1 MERPYVLLNIIY
13 SIKGPWLKKT
23 LLFLIPLLQM
33 NTQSASVNR
42 AILQHCFFLVQ
53 QHWGGCRYRHFV
65 ANFKAF

>member
-1 MERPYVLLNIIY
+1 MERLYVLPNIIY
-13 SIKGPWLKKT
+13 LIKGPLVEKT